1 MYTPKICRLSVNLHL
16 SDFIISKIVYR
27 YMMQSTRQKFCR
39 LSKLDFEEFYPSH
52 PRYPRYGTCS
62 DPTCSDHARSMDIRP
77 GVMFQTSRH
86 LVTGLLIRKIVLVSS
101 FISYFIIF
109 HHIFTRSLG
118 LSTPLLLAP
127 VEGTGAL
134 GGSFGGL
141 WPPFLEAVLQMC
153 VSECVGHKFYIQL
166 AVPVVGREYWVF
178 F

>member
-1 MYTPKICRLSVNLHL
+1 MMKYDAIDTP
-16 SDFIISKIVYR
+16 
-27 YMMQSTRQKFCR
+27 
-39 LSKLDFEEFYPSH
+39 
-52 PRYPRYGTCS
+52 
-62 DPTCSDHARSMDIRP
+62 CSDHAGYMDIQP

-86 LVTGLLIRKIVLVSS
+86 LVTGLLIRKIV
-101 FISYFIIF
+101 SYFIIF

-153 VSECVGHKFYIQL
+153 VSESVGHKFYIQL
-166 AVPVVGREYWVF
+166 ALPVVGREYWVF